1 MAYDQIFTLR
11 DDSGV
16 ELKIIPV
23 ALNLDKEIHLLHIF
37 EEDHSMKKKFIRNE
51 LVLVSN
57 QILTST
63 FSDTVHFM
71 EELNLFDIG
80 NNQNKYLNIT
90 EYQSTKNLKLKH
102 NGDENIFISKSEAKA
117 MYKIFNLAFLGYSV
131 AAVLEKEFR
140 FTPQLLTKVLH
151 ENRLLGH

>member
-1 MAYDQIFTLR
+1 MAHDQIFKLTDKL
-11 DDSGV
+11 GV
-16 ELKIIPV
+16 ELSVIPV

-37 EEDHSMKKKFIRNE
+37 EEDHSAKKKFIRNE
-51 LVLVSN
+51 LVLVGN

-80 NNQNKYLNIT
+80 NNQNKYLDVT

-102 NGDENIFISKSEAKA
+102 NGDENIFISRSEAKA

-131 AAVLEKEFR
+131 ADVLEKEFR
-140 FTPQLLTKVLH
+140 FTPQLLAKTLH
-151 ENRLLGH
+151 DNQLLLR

>member
-1 MAYDQIFTLR
+1 MAHDQIFTLR
-11 DDSGV
+11 DDFGV

-37 EEDHSMKKKFIRNE
+37 EEDHSAKKKFIRNE
-51 LVLVSN
+51 LVLVGN

-80 NNQNKYLNIT
+80 NNQNKYLDVT

-102 NGDENIFISKSEAKA
+102 NGIRLRTGNPNWGAEANRI
-117 MYKIFNLAFLGYSV
+117 YFVILHGFSV
-131 AAVLEKEFR
+131 E
-140 FTPQLLTKVLH
+140 
-151 ENRLLGH
+151 